1 MTGPRVRIIV
11 PRRVDC
17 GERDRLWA
25 YCRPRW
31 EGAGW
36 ELVESHHDNGGPFE
50 RSRAINDGAT
60 GAWDV
65 AVVIDS
71 DIVVDGAKVSEA
83 VAVAHETG
91 QLVLPYTRRRLVT
104 ADGTRRIL
112 RGQHPGSWDT
122 VSRPDGNTAHC
133 SSVIVVPRRLWDAV
147 GGFDEGFVGWGG
159 EDDAFHA
166 ACLTLAGVH
175 RLPGNVYHLHH
186 RPSPER
192 DWRAPLYL
200 GCKALSE
207 RYVQLAEAGDVDG
220 MRQLVDRERSDTWGR
235 GQRQRGPWDT
245 VAVVLTTGTRWTLG
259 ETLDSFER
267 HVACDEVTRLLM
279 CVDTPDSG
287 IVHELAAAW
296 PAWDVVH
303 TSHGVGYAGAVAA
316 AREEALR
323 SGQPWVWWME
333 DDFRFERAVPLG
345 MVQAAMP
352 PRCQQMSLMRQAWYP
367 HEVEAGGVI
376 AAAPDRFTDVDAA
389 GRPAYVAH
397 RAYWTQNPHLARR
410 ASLARP
416 WPQGKDSERR
426 YGADLFAELPDA
438 YCGVL
443 GRRDD
448 PPAVTHLGDQQAG
461 HGY

>member
-1 MTGPRVRIIV
+1 MNAPAVRIIV

-17 GERDRLWA
+17 GERDRLWR
-25 YCRPRW
+25 YCHPRW

-36 ELVESHHDNGGPFE
+36 DLVESHHDTGGPFE
-50 RSRAINDGAT
+50 RARAINDGAV
-60 GAWDV
+60 APWDV

-71 DIVVDGAKVSEA
+71 DIVVDSALVREA

-91 QLVLPYTRRRLVT
+91 QLVLPYERRRLVT
-104 ADGTRRIL
+104 PDGTRRIL
-112 RGQHPGSWDT
+112 GGQSVGSWDS
-122 VSRPDGNTAHC
+122 VSRADSNRAHC
-133 SSVIVVPRRLWDAV
+133 SSVIVVPRRLWDEV

-166 ACLTLAGVH
+166 ACLVLAGVV

-186 RPSPER
+186 RPSPEK
-192 DWRAPLYL
+192 DWRAPLYVQ
-200 GCKALSE
+200 CKALAE
-207 RYVQLAEAGDVDG
+207 RYVRLAEAGDVEG
-220 MRQLVDRERSDTWGR
+220 MRRLVAAERPG
-235 GQRQRGPWDT
+235 GHVRQRNPWDT

-267 HVACDEVTRLLM
+267 HVACDEVTRRLM
-279 CVDTPDSG
+279 CVDTPDPS
-287 IVHELAAAW
+287 VVDELADTW

-303 TSHGVGYAGAVAA
+303 TSRGVGYAGAVAE
-316 AREEALR
+316 ARAEALR

-333 DDFRFERAVPLG
+333 DDFRFERPVRLG
-345 MVQAAMP
+345 ALQETMP
-352 PRCQQMSLMRQAWYP
+352 PRCEQMSLMRQAWYD

-376 AAAPDRFTDVDAA
+376 AAAPHLFSDVDSPDAA
-389 GRPAYVAH
+389 PHVAH

-410 ASLARP
+410 EALTRP
-416 WPQGKDSERR
+416 WPTGADSERR
-426 YGADLFAELPDA
+426 YGVELFKVFPDA
-438 YCGVL
+438 YCGVW